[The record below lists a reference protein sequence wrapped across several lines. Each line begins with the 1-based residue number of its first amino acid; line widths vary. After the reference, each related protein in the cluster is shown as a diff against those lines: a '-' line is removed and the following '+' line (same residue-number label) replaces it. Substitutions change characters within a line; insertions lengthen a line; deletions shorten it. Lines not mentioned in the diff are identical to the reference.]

1 MADGAPFPLDPQSGA
16 DKDAFKKEMKRRVSL
31 ARTDRLRRASL
42 INEVFRLA
50 SPWRR
55 QVGAAQQ
62 MLSQAG
68 GDPQLS
74 PDDVADILDST
85 LQDTVEDFAADM
97 MARFTPVQE
106 VWAKFEPAEM
116 LPPEILRQIEEPVAR
131 TQDYVYSEIERSN
144 FTEAALEFYQELA
157 SGTAGMSILSEG
169 PNNPLICE
177 PITIADLLL
186 DRGPHG
192 FVDGRWRERTL
203 EKRMFEA
210 CYGAYGI
217 KLPPTLSGLQPESS
231 LQILDG
237 VVRSWANKAYETYTR
252 MLFVNDQL
260 VWSQNYD
267 GAGAAHII
275 ACRWATSGTC
285 VYGIGPAF
293 KASPDQRVLNEL
305 KAMVLA
311 AGSKLIDP
319 PAFYDDDGV
328 INFDQGLDAGDMI
341 PRAPG
346 SKVDTLKMEGKL
358 DLAFFEFQELQAN
371 IRRALYQDKPY
382 QRGDTPPTLGQWT
395 DEKARTER
403 RLEIP
408 RGKVI
413 NEFVL
418 PVLKRV
424 VWLRS
429 KEGQIDPVRLGDRVI
444 KVVPQ
449 STFGRARAYERV
461 ASSERLLNIMRANMP
476 DQMAVIDAAGTIRN
490 IKADMDEQNVV
501 VLSPDQIKQAAA
513 LAAQAQGVDPSA
525 MGAGAPQQPG
535 MQQ

>member
-1 MADGAPFPLDPQSGA
+1 MADSPYPLDPQT
-16 DKDAFKKEMKRRVSL
+16 DRNNEAFKKEMLRRLSL
-31 ARTDRLRRASL
+31 ARVDRLRRAEL

-55 QVGAAQQ
+55 KVGSTS
-62 MLSQAG
+62 SQSTQE
-68 GDPQLS
+68 PSLT

-106 VWAKFEPAEM
+106 VWAKFEPSQS
-116 LPPEILRQIEEPVAR
+116 LPIEVLRQIEQQVAGV
-131 TQDYVYSEIERSN
+131 QDFVYSEIERSN

-157 SGTAGMSILSEG
+157 SGTGAIEGCSVG
-169 PNNPLICE
+169 PNDPLIWE
-177 PITIADLLL
+177 PVTVADILL

-192 FVDGRWRERTL
+192 FVDGKWRERNL
-203 EKRMFEA
+203 EKQMFETL
-210 CYGAYGI
+210 YGPYGVQLPSQFRGLDNAA
-217 KLPPTLSGLQPESS
+217 KLSV
-231 LQILDG
+231 IDG
-237 VVRSWANKAYETYTR
+237 VVRMWANKANEVYRR
-252 MLFVNDQL
+252 MVFVNNELAWVRD
-260 VWSQNYD
+260 YPGK
-267 GAGAAHII
+267 GAGHLIV
-275 ACRWATSGTC
+275 CRWMTSGAC
-285 VYGIGPAF
+285 AYGVGPAF

-319 PAFYDDDGV
+319 PFFYDDDGV
-328 INFDQGLDAGDMI
+328 INFDQGLDAGDAI
-341 PRAPG
+341 PRQPG

-418 PVLKRV
+418 PVLDRV
-424 VWLRS
+424 AWLRAA
-429 KEGQIDPVRLGDRVI
+429 EGQMPEVKLGNQLI

-449 STFGRARAYERV
+449 SSFGRARAYERV
-461 ASSERLLNIMRANMP
+461 AQSERLLAIMRANMP
-476 DQMAVIDAAGTIRN
+476 DQMAVIDAAGTLRN
-490 IKADMDEQNVV
+490 IQRDMDEHNVV
-501 VLSPDQIKQAAA
+501 VLSPEQIQAAA
-513 LAAQAQGVDPSA
+513 KMAAQAQGMD
-525 MGAGAPQQPG
+525 MGGAPGGAPAGPPNGAIQ
-535 MQQ
+535 

>member
-1 MADGAPFPLDPQSGA
+1 MADGAPFPLDPQSGR
-16 DKDAFKKEMKRRVSL
+16 DKEAFEKEIKRRIGL
-31 ARTDRLRRASL
+31 AKTDRLRRAEL
-42 INEVFRLA
+42 VNEVFRLSA
-50 SPWRR
+50 PWRR
-55 QVGAAQQ
+55 QVGSAQPATAD
-62 MLSQAG
+62 AG
-68 GDPQLS
+68 GEPQLT
-74 PDDVADILDST
+74 PDQVADILDST

-106 VWAKFEPAEM
+106 VWAKFEPADQ
-116 LPPEILRQIEEPVAR
+116 LPPEILRQIEEPVSR
-131 TQDYVYSEIERSN
+131 TQDFVYSEIERSN

-177 PITIADLLL
+177 PVTIADLLL

-192 FVDGRWRERTL
+192 FVDGKWRERTL
-203 EKRMFEA
+203 EKRMFEV
-210 CYGAYGI
+210 CYGMYGI
-217 KLPPTLSGLQPESS
+217 TLPAEFAGLQPSAS
-231 LQILDG
+231 LRVLDG

-252 MLFVNDQL
+252 MVFVNDKL
-260 VWSQNYD
+260 AWSQD
-267 GAGAAHII
+267 FEGSGAAHLI
-275 ACRWATSGTC
+275 ACRWATSGMC
-285 VYGIGPAF
+285 AYGVGPAF

-319 PAFYDDDGV
+319 PFFYDDDGV
-328 INFDQGLDAGDMI
+328 INFDQGLDAGDAI
-341 PRAPG
+341 PRQPG
-346 SKVDTLKMEGKL
+346 SKVDTLKLDGKL
-358 DLAFFEFQELQAN
+358 DLAFFEFQELQSN

-429 KEGQIDPVRLGDRVI
+429 KEGQIEPIRINDRIVR
-444 KVVPQ
+444 VVPQ
-449 STFGRARAYERV
+449 STFGRARAYERI
-461 ASSERLLNIMRANMP
+461 AATERLLNIVRANMP
-476 DQMAVIDAAGTIRN
+476 DQMAVIDARTTIENVQR
-490 IKADMDEQNVV
+490 DMDEQNVV
-501 VLSPDQIKQAAA
+501 VLSREQVQQAAA
-513 LAAQAQGVDPSA
+513 MAAQAQGIDPA
-525 MGAGAPQQPG
+525 TGQPMQPG
-535 MQQ
+535 GQQ